1 MADDH
6 QLHLTRRER
15 QIMDALYAEGALS
28 VSDVQQRLPEPP
40 TATAVRT
47 LLQILCDKGV
57 AQREKVG
64 REYRYSP
71 CVARDKAGQS
81 ALDKVVQVFFDGS
94 FEKAV
99 ASYLTQRKVKLSPQQ
114 RKQLKAMI
122 DDARRRSS

>member
-1 MADDH
+1 MADDRH
-6 QLHLTRRER
+6 LHLSRRER
-15 QIMDALYAEGALS
+15 QIMDALFAEGPLS
-28 VSDVQQRLPEPP
+28 VNEVQQRLPEPP
-40 TATAVRT
+40 TGTAVRT

-71 CVARDKAGQS
+71 CVEREKAGRS

-99 ASYLTQRKVKLSPQQ
+99 ASYLTQRKVKLTTQQ

-122 DDARRRSS
+122 DNARRNTR